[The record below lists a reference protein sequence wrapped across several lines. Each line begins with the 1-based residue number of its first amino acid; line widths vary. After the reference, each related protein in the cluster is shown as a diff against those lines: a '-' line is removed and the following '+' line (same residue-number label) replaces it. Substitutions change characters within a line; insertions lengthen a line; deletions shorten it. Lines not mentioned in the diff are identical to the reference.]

1 MATRKI
7 NIYRPILGDM
17 EHPQLILASVG
28 PPSAVLLLLL
38 GPCLIN
44 LLTKF
49 ISSHIQATCLQ
60 MILQQEYQSII
71 LRDPKTMHTPWL
83 GCQWA
88 KVSGDKSFCLVLPR
102 QKGRQ

>member
-17 EHPQLILASVG
+17 EHLQLILASSVG

-60 MILQQEYQSII
+60 MILQQGYQSII
-71 LRDPKTMHTPWL
+71 LGDTKTMHL
-83 GCQWA
+83 GLDANGQ
-88 KVSGDKSFCLVLPR
+88 KFQETTERLLPR
-102 QKGRQ
+102 QRGRQ